1 MQRRGG
7 LDQVDEA
14 VCHPRFPVVLSQVQF
29 DALFGEALKVA
40 LCTDELPEERR
51 HSIRAAGQ
59 HLAGILQQVPLKKVE
74 KQSLD

>member
-1 MQRRGG
+1 M
-7 LDQVDEA
+7 DEA

-29 DALFGEALKVA
+29 DALFGEAFKVA
-40 LCTDELPEERR
+40 LRPDELPEERR
-51 HSIRAAGQ
+51 HGIWTAGQ